1 MNKAYYIVKIKD
13 QPKHIRYRYSA
24 EIIEDNVKSLTLEM
38 VTKIEDEYVAFKK
51 VFSVHTDQLETA
63 DSEIKEHF
71 NLFSELL
78 SLKPKEL
85 VLA

>member
-13 QPKHIRYRYSA
+13 QPKHISYRYSA
-24 EIIEDNVKSLTLEM
+24 ELVEEKVKSLTLEM
-38 VTKIEDEYVAFKK
+38 VTKIEDEYVAFKQ
-51 VFSVHTDQLETA
+51 VFSIHTDQLETA
-63 DSEIKEHF
+63 GTEIKEHF

-85 VLA
+85 VLV